1 MASLHRHAYIPF
13 LFRISENMAGETPPS
28 PTDGVH
34 VGDRQTKDETEKGSD
49 GKDGSMKEEIMKNG
63 NTRIEDTKVEHHIEK
78 NGNVRQPAADA
89 ATVVAAADGGCWE
102 EKPDG
107 GGEKEAFLATTRSD
121 FFSVTV
127 QILQA
132 L

>member
-1 MASLHRHAYIPF
+1 
-13 LFRISENMAGETPPS
+13 MAGETPPS
-28 PTDGVH
+28 PTDGIH

-49 GKDGSMKEEIMKNG
+49 RKDGSRREEIMKNG
-63 NTRIEDTKVEHHIEK
+63 NTRIEDTRAEHQK

-89 ATVVAAADGGCWE
+89 ATVVAAAGESSWE

-107 GGEKEAFLATTRSD
+107 CGEKEAFLATTRSD

-127 QILQA
+127 QILLA
-132 L
+132 I